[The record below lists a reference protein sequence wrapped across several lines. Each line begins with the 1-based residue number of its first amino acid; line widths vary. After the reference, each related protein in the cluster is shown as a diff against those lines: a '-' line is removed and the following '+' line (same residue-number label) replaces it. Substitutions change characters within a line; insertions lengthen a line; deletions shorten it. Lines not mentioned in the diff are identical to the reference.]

1 MPDETVTRR
10 HGRPAL
16 AGGAVTLHVKI
27 RQEQQDWL
35 DSATA
40 FTGLGKAELVRRALD
55 TYKAAFSAALKGD
68 KFSPI
73 SVGHPDQTNMAGD
86 EPDGEGAAA

>member
-10 HGRPAL
+10 HGRAPL

-27 RQEQQDWL
+27 RRDQQDWL
-35 DSATA
+35 DDATA

-55 TYKAAFSAALKGD
+55 TYRAAFSVALKGD
-68 KFSPI
+68 KLSPRMATN
-73 SVGHPDQTNMAGD
+73 PDTIDLTGDD
-86 EPDGEGAAA
+86 EPNGEAA